1 MKKIVQ
7 KKEDSEEMEEVEL
20 IEPSDL
26 NELRETIVNV
36 QSENQKLKEDFTLF
50 SEKQNNT
57 VLPEP
62 TPGHTQVKKSYFD
75 RFVEFMTKG

>member
-50 SEKQNNT
+50 SEKQNNP

-62 TPGHTQVKKSYFD
+62 TPVQTQVKKSYFD